1 MLLLIKLLT
10 LLAIIQYASALKTY
24 LIVGLSGV
32 GKSTIANCIINKNP
46 DLFYIRSYPFNTSN
60 SASGCTRNF
69 QVSYDNHIKVIDTVG
84 FGDPELN
91 QTSVLQSLRI
101 ALATENYQIDAILF
115 VIRQG
120 RLRNETF
127 QFFKLMQNEVFR
139 GKGKQNSILICNGCQ
154 KGWLEMQRNKNPYV
168 DRALLNCNNL
178 SYEFQLVFEE
188 PNISLS
194 SYIPDNGIDLELV
207 LS

>member
-84 FGDPELN
+84 FGDPSIN
-91 QTSVLQSLRI
+91 ST
-101 ALATENYQIDAILF
+101 AAF
-115 VIRQG
+115 
-120 RLRNETF
+120 
-127 QFFKLMQNEVFR
+127 EVF
-139 GKGKQNSILICNGCQ
+139 QQ
-154 KGWLEMQRNKNPYV
+154 
-168 DRALLNCNNL
+168 A
-178 SYEFQLVFEE
+178 
-188 PNISLS
+188 
-194 SYIPDNGIDLELV
+194 LELV
-207 LS
+207 DNDVHLLLLVMQEGRFKKELIDFFK